1 MSSAFYPSDE
11 YDSSE
16 LELELEL
23 ELERERAQ
31 RRRPWLQA
39 PGRDDDDDPPAAAR
53 ALRPK
58 APALDLAKA
67 A

>member
-16 LELELEL
+16 LE
-23 ELERERAQ
+23 RERA
-31 RRRPWLQA
+31 RHRRPWLQT
-39 PGRDDDDDPPAAAR
+39 PGPDDDDDPPAAAH

-58 APALDLAKA
+58 APAPDLAEA